1 MSGLSSERRQSMG
14 QQSFLNL
21 VSTLRF
27 SSLINS
33 NIERPTR
40 RCSESPSSFES
51 KPRSGFATVLLW
63 DDFSVLE
70 GSPKVLRS
78 KTKLTFILDLTNDRM
93 IYRQKKKSGK
103 LRLLYC

>member
-1 MSGLSSERRQSMG
+1 MG
-14 QQSFLNL
+14 HQSFLNL

-40 RCSESPSSFES
+40 RCSESPSSF

-63 DDFSVLE
+63 DDFSVLA

>member
-63 DDFSVLE
+63 DDFSVLA